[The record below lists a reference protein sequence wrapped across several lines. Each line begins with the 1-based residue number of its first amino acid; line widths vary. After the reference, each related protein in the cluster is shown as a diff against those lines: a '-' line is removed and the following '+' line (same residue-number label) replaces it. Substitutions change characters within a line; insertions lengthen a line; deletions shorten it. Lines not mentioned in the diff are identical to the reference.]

1 MIIFPS
7 IDMLGGR
14 VVRLVEGDYSTAH
27 KVAADPIETAKMF
40 EAEGAEYLHLVDLD
54 GSKSGEGTNSFLAA
68 VKAIADSTK
77 LFMQCGGGI
86 RTFERIDT
94 LLSIGIKRVILGSVA
109 AKNPDFVAE
118 AVSKYGK
125 AIAVGIDARDG
136 MVATDGWTKDSG
148 INYVEFA
155 KKMVSFGVDN
165 IIFTDI
171 SRDCTLKGPNLE
183 QLKPLMSLGVNI
195 TASGG
200 VGSISDIHDLKA
212 LDVYGVICGKSIY
225 SGTLKLK
232 DAISVALEV

>member
-14 VVRLVEGDYSTAH
+14 VVRLVEGDYATAH
-27 KVAADPIETAKMF
+27 KVAADPIETAKIF
-40 EAEGAEYLHLVDLD
+40 ESEGAEYLHLVDLD
-54 GSKSGEGTNSFLAA
+54 GSKSGEGTNSFITA
-68 VKAIADSTK
+68 VKAIADSTN

-86 RTFERIDT
+86 RSFERIDT
-94 LLSIGIKRVILGSVA
+94 LLSIGIKRVILGSIA
-109 AKNPDFVAE
+109 AKDPDFVAE
-118 AVSKYGK
+118 AVRKYGK
-125 AIAVGIDARDG
+125 AIAAGIDARNG

-148 INYVEFA
+148 IDYIEFA

-183 QLKPLMSLGVNI
+183 QLKPLLSLGVNI

-200 VGSISDIHDLKA
+200 VGNINDIHDLKS

-225 SGTLKLK
+225 SGTLKLRE
-232 DAISVALEV
+232 AISVANA